1 MRFLTEYTC
10 GLLNVARHAAFG
22 KEAAKMVLTGL
33 PREWP
38 NVVSLK
44 THVFQN
50 SVLELD
56 ALLTYILNKFV

>member
-1 MRFLTEYTC
+1 MRFPTEYTC

-22 KEAAKMVLTGL
+22 KEAAKMVLTVL

-44 THVFQN
+44 AHV
-50 SVLELD
+50 SY
-56 ALLTYILNKFV
+56 LLRK